1 MLPVGLLSSWQLTLK
16 PARGVSCSSLFR
28 PSYIMYRNH
37 GNGILSHLPY
47 SVSWKQG
54 TGSAKIQGKRI
65 IQGHDS
71 LVRIIRVCWPHL
83 VTVFFNTKGH
93 SWISGACYSAI
104 LASYLCPVLW
114 LTCMEVHP
122 GQATGW
128 GSGLSGML
136 STTVF
141 IGNLMSLHWSVHM
154 WLLDN
159 HWNVIRKKKAT
170 NKNVLKTFH
179 LAIPNDVK

>member
-1 MLPVGLLSSWQLTLK
+1 MHLLAVVGLRSVFLQAVLAGGNSQHLK
-16 PARGVSCSSLFR
+16 GICSLPADAPCRPSVIMTADFKASKGSLFR

-114 LTCMEVHP
+114 LTCMEVYP
-122 GQATGW
+122 GQATG
-128 GSGLSGML
+128 
-136 STTVF
+136 
-141 IGNLMSLHWSVHM
+141 
-154 WLLDN
+154 
-159 HWNVIRKKKAT
+159 
-170 NKNVLKTFH
+170 
-179 LAIPNDVK
+179 